1 MFKNVQF
8 EIEVLKRLAGD
19 TCYHIEFRENG
30 EVYMEQFID
39 EDNNY
44 TYENTATALLDWYDI
59 LVGFQREFGDWRA
72 EVKYIENVILNKN
85 TGDNGVYKIEV
96 NAWKNEELGLILLEN
111 RALTV
116 DEEDMIKTHL
126 DVISSNGDSVYLDD
140 VDEIEWTFVETA
152 YDGYSNCKVDKFMS
166 ALSYIHR

>member
-96 NAWKNEELGLILLEN
+96 HAW
-111 RALTV
+111 
-116 DEEDMIKTHL
+116 
-126 DVISSNGDSVYLDD
+126 
-140 VDEIEWTFVETA
+140 
-152 YDGYSNCKVDKFMS
+152 
-166 ALSYIHR
+166 

>member
-44 TYENTATALLDWYDI
+44 TYENTATALLDWYEI
-59 LVGFQREFGDWRA
+59 LVDFQREFGDWRA

-96 NAWKNEELGLILLEN
+96 HAWENKELGLIYLDN
-111 RALTV
+111 RALTA
-116 DEEDMIKTHL
+116 DEENIIKSHL
-126 DVISSNGDSVYLDD
+126 DVISFDGDDVYLEN
-140 VDEIEWTFVETA
+140 VDEVEWTFVETV
-152 YDGYSNCKVDKFMS
+152 YDGYSDYPTDKFVGAVEYMC
-166 ALSYIHR
+166 R